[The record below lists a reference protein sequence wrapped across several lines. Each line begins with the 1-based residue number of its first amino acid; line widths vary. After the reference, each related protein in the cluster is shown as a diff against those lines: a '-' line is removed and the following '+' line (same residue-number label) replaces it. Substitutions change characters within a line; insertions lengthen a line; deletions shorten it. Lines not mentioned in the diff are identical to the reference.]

1 MRVLRTS
8 MVVLALWGFLAPRV
22 VACCCPKTSVNAHR
36 AQADHAGSSDEHA
49 AAPVRSCCHGGESA
63 PSESETPC
71 SEQPDSKHDSKGC
84 QGCNCGMF
92 CCGKQVVPPPHVVQY
107 AAPAPVDALTIVSDS
122 LPSSVALSPILRPP
136 RQS

>member
-1 MRVLRTS
+1 MRALRTS

-22 VACCCPKTSVNAHR
+22 VACCCPKTSINAHR
-36 AQADHAGSSDEHA
+36 EQADHGASDKHPA
-49 AAPVRSCCHGGESA
+49 ASARSCCHGGESA

-71 SEQPDSKHDSKGC
+71 SDQPDPKHDSKSC

-122 LPSSVALSPILRPP
+122 LPSSVALPPILRPP